1 MRCWLPSVEA
11 SDAFLAE
18 NVSCC
23 GEEVSF
29 LSSIL
34 HFVKLLRLK
43 LDDDLD
49 HVNGL
54 NHAGGEHS

>member
-1 MRCWLPSVEA
+1 MGWWLPSVEA
-11 SDAFLAE
+11 SDAFLAG

-49 HVNGL
+49 HVDGL
-54 NHAGGEHS
+54 DHAGREHA